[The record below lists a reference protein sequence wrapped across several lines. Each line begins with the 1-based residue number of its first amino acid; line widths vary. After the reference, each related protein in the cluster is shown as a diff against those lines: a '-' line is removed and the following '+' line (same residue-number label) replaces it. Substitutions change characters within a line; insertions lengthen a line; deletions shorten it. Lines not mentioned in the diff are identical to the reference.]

1 MLFTASTYNLLPITY
16 KTSISRLKTL
26 SLSLSLSLS
35 TPVVAIIFSR
45 LYTYKLAI
53 TED

>member
-26 SLSLSLSLS
+26 SLSLSLS